1 MDVVVV
7 VIARPDKSEGQ
18 ARTQQQRRYSYVFM
32 KAGGVIRSQRDA
44 VVFTEQIACTLNNSE
59 ECALKKRSYFLFIC
73 LFFYCILFFIL
84 LIF

>member
-7 VIARPDKSEGQ
+7 VLVRPDKSEGQ

-59 ECALKKRSYFLFIC
+59 ECALKKEKLLFIY
-73 LFFYCILFFIL
+73 LFVFLLYFFFIL
-84 LIF
+84 FIF